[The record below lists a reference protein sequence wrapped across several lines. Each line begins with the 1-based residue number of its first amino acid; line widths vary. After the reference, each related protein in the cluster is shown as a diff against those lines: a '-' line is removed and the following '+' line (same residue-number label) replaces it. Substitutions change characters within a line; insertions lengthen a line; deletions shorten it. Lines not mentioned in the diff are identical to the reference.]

1 MAAEERSASAAFNT
15 AREKL
20 ATSLK
25 AAGWKKRGSPP
36 ASDMLAFFDFPEQ
49 D

>member
-1 MAAEERSASAAFNT
+1 MAAEERFASVAFNT

-25 AAGWKKRGSPP
+25 AAGWKRGSPP